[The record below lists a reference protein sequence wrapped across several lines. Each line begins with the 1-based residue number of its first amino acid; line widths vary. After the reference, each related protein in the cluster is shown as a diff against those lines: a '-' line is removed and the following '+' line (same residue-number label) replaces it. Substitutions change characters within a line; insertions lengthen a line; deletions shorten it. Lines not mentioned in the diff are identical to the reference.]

1 MTCLFLVV
9 VGRGTLVMWGTLI
22 FTSAVLFLVVLQR
35 TWGPILT
42 INEQM
47 FCLRPNPF
55 AQRIDIHWEEIA
67 ALCVSGKHRFSLE
80 IIPST
85 AHTEALLL
93 RQAPPLRNSLAR
105 QLERTGRI
113 ACFPRWLSPYSLSLP
128 ISLFYLIQ
136 HRYQQ
141 SIQRYQIALRD
152 ERPEKFS

>member
-1 MTCLFLVV
+1 MTCLFLGV
-9 VGRGTLVMWGTLI
+9 VGRATLIVWGTLL

-35 TWGPILT
+35 IWGPMLT

-47 FCLRPNPF
+47 FSLRPHPF
-55 AQRIDIHWEEIA
+55 HQRIDIHWEEIA
-67 ALCVSGKHRFSLE
+67 ALCVSGKRRFSLE

-85 AHTEALLL
+85 VHTEALLL

-105 QLERTGRI
+105 QLKRTGRI

-141 SIQRYQIALRD
+141 HIQQYQIALRD
-152 ERPEKFS
+152 ERT